1 MKLTKRTIALRKGGF
16 TTIELSMTLVLTGVV
31 LGLGLQR
38 VDASSWRLDAAG
50 QQVVQRVRAARA
62 LAVLKQHDVVL
73 SLDVD
78 GRALQLHEDAN
89 GNGVVDDGER
99 VFREGLDGKSEFTN
113 EGIAVFRGFE
123 NGPVTFEDN
132 VVTFRRN
139 GSASQEGAIYVSRP
153 GSEKGR
159 VIVVSRATGYAEM
172 HRYNGTSWV
181 SD

>member
-1 MKLTKRTIALRKGGF
+1 MRNRGF

-38 VDASSWRLDAAG
+38 VDSSSWRLDAAG

-73 SLDVD
+73 SFDID

-113 EGIAVFRGFE
+113 EGIPAFRGFE
-123 NGPVTFEDN
+123 DGPVTFENN

-139 GSASQEGAIYVSRP
+139 GSASQEGAIYVGRP
-153 GSEKGR
+153 GAEKGR
-159 VIVVSRATGYAEM
+159 VIVISRATGYAEM
-172 HRYNGTSWV
+172 HKHNGTSWI
-181 SD
+181 SG